1 MGFWNGWVPCGMAGS
16 LTILTVGATC
26 EQLPTYPYFT
36 YLALPLDRNVSR
48 NQLLV
53 SIKAE
58 LLQSPSS

>member
-1 MGFWNGWVPCGMAGS
+1 MAGS

-26 EQLPTYPYFT
+26 DHLPAYPCSTF
-36 YLALPLDRNVSR
+36 LALPLGRNVSL

>member
-1 MGFWNGWVPCGMAGS
+1 MGFWNGWVPCAMAGS

-26 EQLPTYPYFT
+26 DHLPAYPCSTF
-36 YLALPLDRNVSR
+36 LALPLGRNVSL